1 MLRCFF
7 PINFNFNF
15 RYLFK
20 TKKHND
26 IVAKKENPNIY
37 KKLFDKNRN
46 TYLNLAKQ
54 NMDWFNN
61 KMEKNYGKKR
71 LKTSLFLCGNEISII
86 EPPINETQITHV
98 TNNVQES
105 NCDIVSVKS
114 NKNYNK
120 NCGML
125 YGPIFLKYT
134 LNSLCGVTS
143 IMISIGLLYYLIR

>member
-1 MLRCFF
+1 MHV
-7 PINFNFNF
+7 
-15 RYLFK
+15 FK
-20 TKKHND
+20 KKKHND
-26 IVAKKENPNIY
+26 IVAKKEKHNIY

-61 KMEKNYGKKR
+61 KMEKSYGKKR
-71 LKTSLFLCGNEISII
+71 FKTPLFLCGNEISII
-86 EPPINETQITHV
+86 EPPINETEITHV

-105 NCDIVSVKS
+105 NYDIVSVKS

-120 NCGML
+120 DYGMR

-143 IMISIGLLYYLIR
+143 IIISIGLLYYLIR